1 MSTSQPL
8 SVVFAGFWLMMMQ
21 ELSVTIRQSGT
32 PESPMVTA
40 YVTPTGEGEQPVQAI
55 NLHLTS
61 YMNGRR
67 IQRLLDFDTTEPQ
80 KCGSSLLSRLLPAPE
95 SGWTTLNMG

>member
-1 MSTSQPL
+1 
-8 SVVFAGFWLMMMQ
+8 
-21 ELSVTIRQSGT
+21 
-32 PESPMVTA
+32 MVTA
-40 YVTPTGEGEQPVQAI
+40 FVTPTGEGEQPVQAI

-80 KCGSSLLSRLLPAPE
+80 KCE
-95 SGWTTLNMG
+95 SGPRLTQLISTWPFVHSETQSKADPSRVGRLYNNQISNGSIYPIDRPLPDEKGSG

>member
-1 MSTSQPL
+1 
-8 SVVFAGFWLMMMQ
+8 
-21 ELSVTIRQSGT
+21 
-32 PESPMVTA
+32 MVTA
-40 YVTPTGEGEQPVQAI
+40 FVTPTGEGEQPVQAI

-80 KCGSSLLSRLLPAPE
+80 KCE
-95 SGWTTLNMG
+95 SGPRSTQLIYLAVRPSGNAKQS